1 MNTSIEKKPVHQPL
15 NDYGD
20 EQRIAMIFNWFI
32 GLTFVSLLA
41 GIPIL
46 LSNGNVSEAIVTG
59 IGIIPVLLAIFL
71 VRRKKFE
78 WTAAFLAMAMIALMT
93 LLATRGQGVH
103 NITVLGFP
111 AILIVA
117 SLVTRKRIMVVLTI
131 FCMLCVAWLVFGDV
145 YGLYTPNQV
154 VHSVPGDFFSTSLI
168 LVATAVMV
176 RLISEAMFKSN
187 RRLQQELQE
196 RKEIERQREKLIIE
210 LEAKNAELER
220 FTYTVSHDLK
230 SPLVTINGFL
240 GYLQQ
245 DALSGNTERLKQDTQ
260 RIQDAV
266 NKMHALLSALL
277 ELSRIGRLMNE
288 PENIPFA
295 DLVNEALDV
304 VHGQLEA
311 RHVTVQTQPNL
322 PIVHGDRQRLIEV
335 LQNLIDNAAK
345 YMGDQPEPHIEIGQ
359 KGEENG
365 KPIFF
370 VRDNGM
376 GIAPQYHERIF
387 GLFNKLDP
395 RIEGTGIG
403 LTLVKRIIEFH
414 GGRIW
419 VESEAGKGS
428 AFYFTL
434 PCGKS

>member
-1 MNTSIEKKPVHQPL
+1 
-15 NDYGD
+15 
-20 EQRIAMIFNWFI
+20 
-32 GLTFVSLLA
+32 
-41 GIPIL
+41 
-46 LSNGNVSEAIVTG
+46 
-59 IGIIPVLLAIFL
+59 
-71 VRRKKFE
+71 
-78 WTAAFLAMAMIALMT
+78 
-93 LLATRGQGVH
+93 
-103 NITVLGFP
+103 
-111 AILIVA
+111 
-117 SLVTRKRIMVVLTI
+117 MVVLTI